1 MFSVN
6 VASDISTQISG
17 GNSRE
22 DISLSGNNQQH
33 MWSNMSRLVHDLRQP
48 LSVIEICAEYL
59 DLILP
64 EGEQQI
70 REQVKLLKQQ
80 IDDASRMLCEASGL
94 LTVGYRAE
102 ERVAAPVSR
111 SATKA
116 ESVAAAY

>member
-1 MFSVN
+1 M
-6 VASDISTQISG
+6 ASDISTQISG